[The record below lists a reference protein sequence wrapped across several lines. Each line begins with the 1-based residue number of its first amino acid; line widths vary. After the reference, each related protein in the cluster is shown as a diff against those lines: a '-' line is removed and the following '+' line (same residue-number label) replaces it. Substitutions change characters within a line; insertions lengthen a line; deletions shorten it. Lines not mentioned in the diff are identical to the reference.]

1 MFIVTY
7 LRPYRKLL
15 IAVLIL
21 GIINQVFSLLD
32 PQVFRWITDNYIS
45 KIYVFKDAP
54 ELLYKWIA
62 IWLLG
67 MVWVAMISRIAKN
80 FQDYFANVMT
90 QKMGMDIFTT
100 TISHAFRIPY
110 MYLEDQSSWQL
121 LQKLQKAR
129 TDIQAYILVLINV
142 VFLSGVSL
150 IFVTVYAFAT
160 HRIIGTI
167 LMTLF
172 PLMWFTSY
180 FLSKSIKKAQDSIVG
195 QTAMLAWATTETI
208 RNISLVKILGLEKQ
222 ELERI
227 NNANEG
233 ILSLELL
240 KIRKIRSM
248 EFIQGTLINA
258 IRVGLLGTMLW
269 MIFKW
274 YLTLGEFFSFF
285 FYSFFIFA
293 PLGQLWVVMKSYQ
306 EAKASNEV
314 LEEIMM
320 MPPVPEVKNP
330 SPVDTIKEI
339 RFDKVWFGYENKE
352 DILRDINLDMKAGK
366 TIAFVGPSGA
376 GKSTILKLLVGLYT
390 PKTGIITYNDKSL
403 QSYSLQELN
412 KKIGIVTQD
421 PQLFSGT
428 IKDNLIFVK
437 PNATDEECMQVLKI
451 AQMWE
456 FINKQKDGLSLRIGE
471 WWLKLS
477 WGQKQRL
484 AIARALLRDPDLL
497 IFDEATSSL
506 DSIVEKEITQTIKKI
521 TKSRPN
527 MITVLVAH
535 RLGTVMHANQIMVLE
550 KWSISEMGTHQE
562 LLEQRGLYYAL
573 RREQI
578 WEREDSNSDGL

>member
-1 MFIVTY
+1 
-7 LRPYRKLL
+7 
-15 IAVLIL
+15 
-21 GIINQVFSLLD
+21 
-32 PQVFRWITDNYIS
+32 
-45 KIYVFKDAP
+45 
-54 ELLYKWIA
+54 
-62 IWLLG
+62 
-67 MVWVAMISRIAKN
+67 
-80 FQDYFANVMT
+80 
-90 QKMGMDIFTT
+90 
-100 TISHAFRIPY
+100 
-110 MYLEDQSSWQL
+110 
-121 LQKLQKAR
+121 
-129 TDIQAYILVLINV
+129 
-142 VFLSGVSL
+142 
-150 IFVTVYAFAT
+150 
-160 HRIIGTI
+160 
-167 LMTLF
+167 
-172 PLMWFTSY
+172 
-180 FLSKSIKKAQDSIVG
+180 
-195 QTAMLAWATTETI
+195 MLAWATTETI

-535 RLGTVMHANQIMVLE
+535 RLGTVMHADQIMVLE
-550 KWSISEMGTHQE
+550 KWSISETGTHQE